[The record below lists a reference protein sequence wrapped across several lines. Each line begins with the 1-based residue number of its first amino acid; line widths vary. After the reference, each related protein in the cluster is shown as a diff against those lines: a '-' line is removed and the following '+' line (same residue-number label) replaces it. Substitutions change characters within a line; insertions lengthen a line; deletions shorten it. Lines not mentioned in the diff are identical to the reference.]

1 MKSKLLFLL
10 LLLLTLALQFA
21 ELIFGSVSIPWN
33 ELFLAENA
41 PIVID
46 IRLLKMI
53 VAVIA
58 GVALSVSGLQMQ
70 TLFSNP
76 LAGPYVLGLSSG
88 ASLGVALVLLGGA
101 VGPLGIAGAALCGS
115 GVVMLLLLGVN
126 SRVRDGMSLLIL
138 GIMFSSAVG
147 AIVQILQ
154 FLSRESALK
163 SYVIWTMGSLGEV
176 TWPQLWILAGII
188 VIGLIIAV
196 VTVKDLNLMMFGPV
210 LARSM
215 GLDLRRSRALILL
228 STTLLA
234 GGITA
239 FCGPIGFIGM
249 AVPHIAR
256 GLFRSADSRILL
268 PASALL
274 GADILLA
281 CDLISRLFVLPIN
294 SITSLVG
301 IPVVIYVILRK

>member
-163 SYVIWTMGSLGEV
+163 SYVVWTMGSLGEV

-188 VIGLIIAV
+188 VVGLIIAV

>member
-1 MKSKLLFLL
+1 MKSKLLFSL
-10 LLLLTLALQFA
+10 LLLLTLGLQFA

-115 GVVMLLLLGVN
+115 GVVMLLLLVVN

-163 SYVIWTMGSLGEV
+163 SYVVWTMGSLGEV

>member
-1 MKSKLLFLL
+1 MRPRLLFPLL
-10 LLLLTLALQFA
+10 LILTVGLQLA
-21 ELIFGSVSIPWN
+21 ELACGSVDIPLR
-33 ELFLAENA
+33 ELFAADNL
-41 PIVID
+41 PVVVD
-46 IRLLKMI
+46 IRLIKMV
-53 VAVIA
+53 VATLVGIS
-58 GVALSVSGLQMQ
+58 LSVSGLQMQ

-76 LAGPYVLGLSSG
+76 LAGPCVLGLSSG
-88 ASLGVALVLLGGA
+88 ASLGVALVLLGGV

-126 SRVRDGMSLLIL
+126 SRVRDAMSLLIL

-163 SYVIWTMGSLGEV
+163 SYVVWTMGSLGEV
-176 TWPQLWILAGII
+176 TWQQLWILGGII
-188 VIGLIIAV
+188 VTGLAIAV
-196 VTVKDLNLMMFGPV
+196 ITVKDLNLMLFGPV

-215 GLDLRRSRALILL
+215 GLDLRRSRGLILL

-234 GGITA
+234 GGVTA
-239 FCGPIGFIGM
+239 FCGPIGFIGL

-256 GLFRSADSRILL
+256 GLFRTSDSRILL
-268 PASALL
+268 PATAIL
-274 GADILLA
+274 GADILLG
-281 CDLISRLFVLPIN
+281 CDLISRMFVLPIN

>member
-1 MKSKLLFLL
+1 
-10 LLLLTLALQFA
+10 
-21 ELIFGSVSIPWN
+21 
-33 ELFLAENA
+33 
-41 PIVID
+41 
-46 IRLLKMI
+46 
-53 VAVIA
+53 
-58 GVALSVSGLQMQ
+58 
-70 TLFSNP
+70 
-76 LAGPYVLGLSSG
+76 
-88 ASLGVALVLLGGA
+88 
-101 VGPLGIAGAALCGS
+101 
-115 GVVMLLLLGVN
+115 MLLLLGVN

-163 SYVIWTMGSLGEV
+163 SYVVWTMGSLGEV

-188 VIGLIIAV
+188 VVGLIIAV

>member
-115 GVVMLLLLGVN
+115 GVVMFLLLGVN

-163 SYVIWTMGSLGEV
+163 SYVVWTMGSLGEV

>member
-33 ELFLAENA
+33 ELLLAENA
-41 PIVID
+41 PIVLD

-163 SYVIWTMGSLGEV
+163 SYVVWTMGSLGEV

>member
-1 MKSKLLFLL
+1 MKTRLLFLG
-10 LLLLTLALQFA
+10 LLLLTVALQVA
-21 ELIFGSVSIPWN
+21 ELAIGSVDIPLR
-33 ELFLAENA
+33 ELFAPENSA
-41 PIVID
+41 IVVD
-46 IRLLKMI
+46 IRLLKLI
-53 VAVIA
+53 VATLVGIS
-58 GVALSVSGLQMQ
+58 LSVSGLHMQ

-88 ASLGVALVLLGGA
+88 ASLGVALILLGGV
-101 VGPLGIAGAALCGS
+101 VGPMGIAGAALCGS
-115 GVVMLLLLGVN
+115 GVVMLLLLAVN

-163 SYVIWTMGSLGEV
+163 SYVVWTMGSLGEV
-176 TWPQLWILAGII
+176 TWPQLWILAAITL
-188 VIGLIIAV
+188 VGLLIAV
-196 VTVKDLNLMMFGPV
+196 LTVKDLNLMMFGPV
-210 LARSM
+210 LARTM
-215 GLDLRRSRALILL
+215 GLDLRRSRSLILL

-234 GGITA
+234 GGVTA
-239 FCGPIGFIGM
+239 FCGPIGFIGL

-256 GLFRSADSRILL
+256 GLFRSADNRILL

-274 GADILLA
+274 GAVILLG
-281 CDLISRLFVLPIN
+281 CDLISRVFVLPIN
-294 SITSLVG
+294 AITALVG

>member
-163 SYVIWTMGSLGEV
+163 SYVVWTMGSLGEV

>member
-88 ASLGVALVLLGGA
+88 AS
-101 VGPLGIAGAALCGS
+101 
-115 GVVMLLLLGVN
+115 
-126 SRVRDGMSLLIL
+126 
-138 GIMFSSAVG
+138 
-147 AIVQILQ
+147 
-154 FLSRESALK
+154 
-163 SYVIWTMGSLGEV
+163 
-176 TWPQLWILAGII
+176 
-188 VIGLIIAV
+188 
-196 VTVKDLNLMMFGPV
+196 
-210 LARSM
+210 
-215 GLDLRRSRALILL
+215 
-228 STTLLA
+228 
-234 GGITA
+234 
-239 FCGPIGFIGM
+239 
-249 AVPHIAR
+249 
-256 GLFRSADSRILL
+256 
-268 PASALL
+268 
-274 GADILLA
+274 
-281 CDLISRLFVLPIN
+281 
-294 SITSLVG
+294 
-301 IPVVIYVILRK
+301 

>member
-10 LLLLTLALQFA
+10 LLLLTLGLQFA
-21 ELIFGSVSIPWN
+21 ELIFGSVSIQWN

-163 SYVIWTMGSLGEV
+163 SYVVWTMGSLGEV

>member
-126 SRVRDGMSLLIL
+126 SRVRDRMSLLIL

-163 SYVIWTMGSLGEV
+163 SYVVWTMGSLGEV

-188 VIGLIIAV
+188 VVGLLIAI

>member
-1 MKSKLLFLL
+1 MKSKLLFSL
-10 LLLLTLALQFA
+10 LLLLTLGLQFA

-163 SYVIWTMGSLGEV
+163 SYVVWTMGSLGEV

>member
-53 VAVIA
+53 VAVIV

-163 SYVIWTMGSLGEV
+163 SYVVWTMGSLGEV

>member
-10 LLLLTLALQFA
+10 LLLLTLGLQFA

-101 VGPLGIAGAALCGS
+101 VGPFGIAGAALCGS

-154 FLSRESALK
+154 FLSRDAALK
-163 SYVIWTMGSLGEV
+163 SYVVWTMGSLGEV
-176 TWPQLWILAGII
+176 TWPQLWILVGII
-188 VIGLIIAV
+188 VVGLIIAV

>member
-163 SYVIWTMGSLGEV
+163 SYVVWTMGSLGEV

-188 VIGLIIAV
+188 VVGLLIAI

>member
-1 MKSKLLFLL
+1 MKTRLLFLG
-10 LLLLTLALQFA
+10 LLLLTVALQVA
-21 ELIFGSVSIPWN
+21 ELAIGSVDIPLR
-33 ELFLAENA
+33 ELFAPENSA
-41 PIVID
+41 IVVD
-46 IRLLKMI
+46 IRLLKLI
-53 VAVIA
+53 VATLVGIS
-58 GVALSVSGLQMQ
+58 LSVSGLQMQ

-88 ASLGVALVLLGGA
+88 ASLGVALILLGGV
-101 VGPLGIAGAALCGS
+101 VGPMGIAGAALCGS
-115 GVVMLLLLGVN
+115 GVVMLLLLAVN

-163 SYVIWTMGSLGEV
+163 SYVVWTMGSLGEV
-176 TWPQLWILAGII
+176 TWPQLWILAAITL
-188 VIGLIIAV
+188 VGLLIAV
-196 VTVKDLNLMMFGPV
+196 LTVKDLNLMMFGPV

-215 GLDLRRSRALILL
+215 GLDLRRSRSLILL

-234 GGITA
+234 GGVTA
-239 FCGPIGFIGM
+239 FCGPIGFIGL

-256 GLFRSADSRILL
+256 GLFRSADNRILL

-274 GADILLA
+274 GAVILLG
-281 CDLISRLFVLPIN
+281 CDLISRVFVLPIN
-294 SITSLVG
+294 AITALVG

>member
-1 MKSKLLFLL
+1 MKSKLLFSL
-10 LLLLTLALQFA
+10 LLLLTLGLQFA

-163 SYVIWTMGSLGEV
+163 SYVVWTMGSLGEV

-281 CDLISRLFVLPIN
+281 CDQISRLFVLPIN

>member
-1 MKSKLLFLL
+1 MKSKLLFSL
-10 LLLLTLALQFA
+10 LLLLTLGLQFA

-163 SYVIWTMGSLGEV
+163 SYVVWTMGSLGEV

-188 VIGLIIAV
+188 VVGLIIAV

-256 GLFRSADSRILL
+256 GLFRSADNRILL
-268 PASALL
+268 PASTLL

>member
-1 MKSKLLFLL
+1 MKPRLIFPLLIV
-10 LLLLTLALQFA
+10 LTLALQMS
-21 ELIFGSVSIPWN
+21 EIVFGAVHIPLS
-33 ELFLAENA
+33 ELFSPDSGA
-41 PIVID
+41 IVID

-53 VAVIA
+53 TATLA
-58 GVALSVSGLQMQ
+58 GMALSVSGLQMQ
-70 TLFSNP
+70 TLFANP

-88 ASLGVALVLLGGA
+88 ASLGVALLLLGG
-101 VGPLGIAGAALCGS
+101 VAGAFGVAMAALVGA
-115 GVVMLLLLGVN
+115 GMVMLLLLAVN

-154 FLSRESALK
+154 FLSSESALK
-163 SYVIWTMGSLGEV
+163 SYVVWTMGSLGEV
-176 TWPQLWILAGII
+176 TWGQLPLLVLIVLVGLILAI
-188 VIGLIIAV
+188 L
-196 VTVKDLNLMMFGPV
+196 TVKALNLMLFGPV

-215 GLDLRRSRALILL
+215 GLDLRRSRTLILL

-239 FCGPIGFIGM
+239 FCGPIGFIGL

-256 GLFRSADSRILL
+256 GICRTADHRILL

-274 GADILLA
+274 GADILLG
-281 CDLISRLFVLPIN
+281 CDLISRLLVLPIN
-294 SITSLVG
+294 SITALVG
-301 IPVVIYVILRK
+301 IPVVIYVILRR

>member
-33 ELFLAENA
+33 ELLLAENA

-163 SYVIWTMGSLGEV
+163 SYVVWTMGSLGEV

>member
-10 LLLLTLALQFA
+10 LLLLTLGLQFA

-163 SYVIWTMGSLGEV
+163 SYVVWTMGSLGEV

>member
-10 LLLLTLALQFA
+10 LLLLTLGLQFA

-163 SYVIWTMGSLGEV
+163 SYVVWTMGSLGEV

-301 IPVVIYVILRK
+301 IPVVIYVVLRK

>member
-10 LLLLTLALQFA
+10 LLLLTLGLQFA

-163 SYVIWTMGSLGEV
+163 SYVVWTMGSLGEV

-188 VIGLIIAV
+188 VVGLIIAV

-256 GLFRSADSRILL
+256 GLFRSADNRILL
-268 PASALL
+268 PASTLL

>member
-1 MKSKLLFLL
+1 MKPRVVFSLLIV
-10 LLLLTLALQFA
+10 LTLALQMAELVFGAVHIPFA
-21 ELIFGSVSIPWN
+21 EL
-33 ELFLAENA
+33 FLPESS

-53 VAVIA
+53 TATLA
-58 GVALSVSGLQMQ
+58 GMALSVSGLQMQ
-70 TLFSNP
+70 TLFANA

-88 ASLGVALVLLGGA
+88 ASLGVALLLLGGVTGSFGVA
-101 VGPLGIAGAALCGS
+101 MAALVGS
-115 GVVMLLLLGVN
+115 GVVMLLLLAVN

-154 FLSRESALK
+154 FLSSESALK
-163 SYVIWTMGSLGEV
+163 SYVVWTMGSLGEV
-176 TWPQLWILAGII
+176 TWSQLPLLLLIVLFGLVLAVFTIK
-188 VIGLIIAV
+188 A
-196 VTVKDLNLMMFGPV
+196 LNLMLFGPV

-215 GLDLRRSRALILL
+215 GLDLRRSRTVILL

-239 FCGPIGFIGM
+239 FCGPIGFIGL

-256 GLFRSADSRILL
+256 GIFRTADHRILL

-274 GADILLA
+274 GADILLG
-281 CDLISRLFVLPIN
+281 CDLVSRLLVLPIN
-294 SITSLVG
+294 SVTALVG
-301 IPVVIYVILRK
+301 IPVVIYVILRR